1 MVEDVGK
8 LYIPVKQPPTTPPR
22 RSRSNAF
29 SDSMNL
35 DDTRDRIYIHN
46 LDDEISDIES
56 EEEKLVFLPDIEK
69 RLTKIPKSVLLGQ
82 SQPHT
87 SNEVVLYSV
96 PESLSIPP
104 EQDNVRKAI
113 IEARERARQKQLEAG
128 ERDAEGFTSHIAPD
142 GPRHQSTAQGGIAA
156 MQTESSTFDE
166 DAMDIE

>member
-8 LYIPVKQPPTTPPR
+8 LYISVKDPPTTPPR

-35 DDTRDRIYIHN
+35 DETRDRIYIHN
-46 LDDEISDIES
+46 LDDEISDIEL

-113 IEARERARQKQLEAG
+113 IESRERARQKQLEA
-128 ERDAEGFTSHIAPD
+128 AEPESESSSSYIKPETS
-142 GPRHQSTAQGGIAA
+142 RHQSDAQGIIAT
-156 MQTESSTFDE
+156 MQTESGTFDE
-166 DAMDIE
+166 DAMDIG